1 MHPIMVTKLDVLVL
15 ESLVDEAVR
24 CLSQF
29 IPCACH
35 QHLSLTPEHRAK
47 RRHGA
52 LARAGLPLERGKQ
65 GPSVANKRTLN
76 ATGQRLTW
84 TSMSDVDL

>member
-1 MHPIMVTKLDVLVL
+1 MVTKLDVLVL

-35 QHLSLTPEHRAK
+35 QNLSLTPEHRAK

-52 LARAGLPLERGKQ
+52 LARARAGQTRTECGKQ
-65 GPSVANKRTLN
+65 KNSKCYRS
-76 ATGQRLTW
+76 
-84 TSMSDVDL
+84 TSDLDVHVRR